1 MLKRLVP
8 EVKVITISFPE
19 EVLADKSMINMEG
32 SIFIDDHSKNLKSS
46 NAKYKIL
53 FEPHGEKNWNIGYNG
68 IKLKSWEEVYNFVK
82 TLYLIEEKGLHEYSD
97 LIRCEDNIEIEKL
110 LEEIIKMSKK

>member
-68 IKLKSWEEVYNFVK
+68 IKLKSWEEVYNFV
-82 TLYLIEEKGLHEYSD
+82 TETRGQRDSPAESN
-97 LIRCEDNIEIEKL
+97 NIFNVKNKEV
-110 LEEIIKMSKK
+110 